1 METKQEVRLEP
12 SSLSVPVK
20 KERSFRKKIKNVL
33 FYLILILG
41 AAIMLVP
48 FIWMISTSLKTSG
61 ATMVLPPQFIPE
73 EFNLENYQRVA
84 DTFPVFKFLWNS
96 LLVAVTSTIG
106 QLLLCSMAAYAFARL
121 EFKGRDVIFVIYL
134 ATLMVPSQ
142 VTMTPQFILMKY
154 MGWLD
159 TYQGLILPGMF
170 NAFGTFLLRQFFLG
184 IPKELEEAAFMDG
197 ANHFRIFA
205 QIILP
210 LSMPALAT
218 LMIFSFMQSWN
229 NFLWPLI
236 VVNSPDMMTL
246 PLGLSLLQGRW
257 ETDWNLMMAGVVISV
272 IPVLAVYSFA
282 QRYFIQGITLSG
294 MKE

>member
-1 METKQEVRLEP
+1 
-12 SSLSVPVK
+12 
-20 KERSFRKKIKNVL
+20 
-33 FYLILILG
+33 
-41 AAIMLVP
+41 MLVP